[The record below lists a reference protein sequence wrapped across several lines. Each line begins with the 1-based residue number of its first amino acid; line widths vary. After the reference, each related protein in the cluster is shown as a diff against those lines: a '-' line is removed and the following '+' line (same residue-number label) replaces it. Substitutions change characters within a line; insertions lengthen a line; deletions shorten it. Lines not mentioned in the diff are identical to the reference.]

1 MFYLSRYES
10 HEIDFYVWH
19 EVRVQVHF
27 FPYGQSTDPG
37 SDGPTLSS
45 HFVCTFAA
53 NQVIIYTW
61 VCVWILFS
69 VPTLTSE
76 QQLSI
81 YYFITNLLKFC
92 INFNLSIVILI
103 KRVFNEYLLFLWHS
117 SKYQGWSHLIFQL
130 EGNFQLGIII
140 PDLQA

>member
-1 MFYLSRYES
+1 MFYLSRYEPQ
-10 HEIDFYVWH
+10 EIDFYVWH
-19 EVRVQVHF
+19 EVGVQVHF

-37 SDGPTLSS
+37 SDGRSTLSS

-81 YYFITNLLKFC
+81 YYVSTNLLKFC
-92 INFNLSIVILI
+92 VNFNLSIVILI
-103 KRVFNEYLLFLWHS
+103 RVFNEHLLFLWHS
-117 SKYQGWSHLIFQL
+117 SKYQG
-130 EGNFQLGIII
+130 
-140 PDLQA
+140 